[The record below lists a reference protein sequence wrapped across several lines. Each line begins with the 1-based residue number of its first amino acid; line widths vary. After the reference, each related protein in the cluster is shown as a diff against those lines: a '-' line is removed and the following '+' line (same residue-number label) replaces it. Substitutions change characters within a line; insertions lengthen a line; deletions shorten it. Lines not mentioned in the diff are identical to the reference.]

1 MMEYVDRITGLIKSF
16 CTLFYVGTADHQ
28 LAVRKCLEIAS
39 GLSVEVY
46 GYNIAEGL
54 WRPGQ
59 EKPRNSEID
68 PMEMLN
74 RILNSKG
81 ESFTGKRKLF
91 LLEHFDLLL
100 ENRDPFLLTRLRR
113 IADSACIHSTVV
125 LTGRAGF
132 TLPETLGDIPQ
143 VSARIPSHEEIGEI
157 VDTCKKN
164 LTHLKKGEIVEA
176 LAGLTTLQCEDL
188 LALSLATGNEINP
201 QFLGR
206 QRAAIIAQRA
216 KNLIQLCDPAGN
228 LEDVG
233 GLDLLKHWLMKR
245 GRCFQRKPAPGS
257 RPAPEPKGVLLAGPP
272 GCGKSFLVQALAGSW
287 GINLIRLD
295 PPRLFRSLV
304 GETEQNFL
312 AAFETV
318 RSLAPAVLW
327 IDEFEKFFPRAPD
340 QSADGGVLSRVLAL
354 FLDFLQSRRN
364 GIFVCATTNAI
375 AALPQE
381 ILRAGRFDAV
391 FFIDLPNKRDRAH
404 ILEVLLKKHGLEGK
418 IGVTEEVLHATESF
432 SGAELEQGVTEIL
445 YEQEKNEM
453 AFNQFTFLKTIRT
466 IVPLAR
472 TMAEN
477 MSAMREW
484 YRTRARSAA
493 SLDHEAHPGRRKI
506 CPISQK

>member
-1 MMEYVDRITGLIKSF
+1 MMDYVEQITGLIKSL
-16 CTLFYVGTADHQ
+16 CNLFYLGTGDHK
-28 LAVRKCLEIAS
+28 LAVRKCLEVAS
-39 GLSVEVY
+39 SLSVEVF

-59 EKPRNSEID
+59 EKPRNGEID
-68 PMEMLN
+68 PIEMLN

-81 ESFTGKRKLF
+81 GSFPGKRKLF

-132 TLPETLGDIPQ
+132 TLPETLNDIPQ
-143 VSARIPSHEEIGEI
+143 VSARIPSPEEIGEI

-164 LTHLKKGEIVEA
+164 LTPPEKEEIFEA
-176 LAGLTTLQCEDL
+176 LAGLTSLQCEDL
-188 LALSLATGNEINP
+188 LAFSLATGNGVDP

-206 QRAAIIAQRA
+206 QRAALITQRA
-216 KNLIQLCDPAGN
+216 KNLIQLCEPAGD
-228 LEDVG
+228 LDDVG
-233 GLDLLKHWLMKR
+233 GLDLLKDWLKKR
-245 GRCFQRKPAPGS
+245 GRCFHGKRAPGS
-257 RPAPEPKGVLLAGPP
+257 GRAPEPKGVLLAGPP

-318 RSLAPAVLW
+318 RCLAPAVLW

-340 QSADGGVLSRVLAL
+340 QSVDGGVLSRVLAL
-354 FLDFLQSRRN
+354 FLDFLQSRRD

-375 AALPQE
+375 AGLPQE
-381 ILRAGRFDAV
+381 IIRAGRLDAV
-391 FFIDLPNKRDRAH
+391 FFIDLPNKRDRAR
-404 ILEVLLKKHGLEGK
+404 ILEVMLKKHGLEGK
-418 IGVTEEVLHATESF
+418 IVVTEEVLNATEGF
-432 SGAELEQGVTEIL
+432 SGAELEQGVTEMI
-445 YEQEKNEM
+445 YEQEKNVME
-453 AFNQFTFLKTIRT
+453 FNQFTFLRT
-466 IVPLAR
+466 VRSIVPLAR

-477 MSAMREW
+477 ISAMREW

-493 SLDHEAHPGRRKI
+493 SFDHETPQGRRKI
-506 CPISQK
+506 CPISQE